1 MPAPAQVGVR
11 VVRVR
16 RKQAE
21 LSKNARLRKRLQKL
35 RESSRKL
42 LGIHKVAP
50 EPTFDDK
57 LDALFARYDAD
68 HSGLID
74 ADELVKLLEHF
85 IPPHVRRGKRP
96 GWPSLADAHFILGEV
111 DIDGDEQTISRD
123 ELRAAVNLW
132 RRLIAETTP
141 SQSDQLK
148 MHGRMGFC
156 CAGCDGG
163 SQARAGGR
171 VRRVHGVAPGG
182 SLHLRVRPPRQPRA
196 RRTAAAGAATTSARA
211 GCSPDESSV
220 SAPITIG
227 RRRAGGV
234 AGASSPP
241 GAPVR
246 RIWATL
252 RP

>member
-57 LDALFARYDAD
+57 LDALFARYDTD
-68 HSGLID
+68 HNNLID

-132 RRLIAETTP
+132 RRLISETTP

-156 CAGCDGG
+156 CE
-163 SQARAGGR
+163 
-171 VRRVHGVAPGG
+171 VM
-182 SLHLRVRPPRQPRA
+182 
-196 RRTAAAGAATTSARA
+196 
-211 GCSPDESSV
+211 
-220 SAPITIG
+220 
-227 RRRAGGV
+227 
-234 AGASSPP
+234 
-241 GAPVR
+241 
-246 RIWATL
+246 
-252 RP
+252 